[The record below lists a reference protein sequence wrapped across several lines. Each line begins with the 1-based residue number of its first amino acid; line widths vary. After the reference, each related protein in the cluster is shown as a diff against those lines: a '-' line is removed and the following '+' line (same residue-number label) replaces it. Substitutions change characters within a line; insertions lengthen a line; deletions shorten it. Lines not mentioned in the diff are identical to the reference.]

1 MSTIKRVIIIVLD
14 SVGCGDA
21 PDVAIYGDQGS
32 NTLGNTAQA
41 VVGLNLPHMQ
51 AMGLGNMTEIV
62 VVPPTDQIKGAYG
75 RLTEQSAGKDTTT
88 GHWEIGGVL
97 LDKAFPLYPHGFPPH
112 VMAEFE
118 RRIGRGWLGNY
129 PASGTEIIKDLGAEH
144 LKTGRV
150 IVYTSGDSV
159 FQIAAHE
166 EVVSLEELYRF
177 CRIARELL
185 SGEHAVGRFI
195 ARPFIG

>member
-1 MSTIKRVIIIVLD
+1 
-14 SVGCGDA
+14 
-21 PDVAIYGDQGS
+21 
-32 NTLGNTAQA
+32 
-41 VVGLNLPHMQ
+41 
-51 AMGLGNMTEIV
+51 
-62 VVPPTDQIKGAYG
+62 
-75 RLTEQSAGKDTTT
+75 
-88 GHWEIGGVL
+88 
-97 LDKAFPLYPHGFPPH
+97 
-112 VMAEFE
+112 MAEFE

-185 SGEHAVGRFI
+185 SGEHAVGRVI
-195 ARPFIG
+195 ARPFIGEPGHFTRTEHRQDFSLEPLGETILDAVKASGQEVIGVGKIEDIFAHRGLTQSNHTGNNMAGSRPSSNFASRIIRA